1 MSPYRLAAFLALAA
15 SSTYS
20 FAVDPSAE
28 AIASQLRANLQVVRL
43 VPWFPG
49 MHAVR
54 SNVERDEQRL
64 ILWKDGKGQVMAGSL
79 SEHTCLKLR
88 TYRVKRQES
97 FSQGESGSVGY
108 STCQWASN
116 YELRSTVEIK
126 TLRAAPAK

>member
-15 SSTYS
+15 SSTHS
-20 FAVDPSAE
+20 FAADPKAE
-28 AIASQLRANLQVVRL
+28 AIASHLRANLQVVRL

-54 SNVERDEQRL
+54 SNVETNEQPS
-64 ILWKDGKGQVMAGSL
+64 ILWTDDKGQVVAGSL

-97 FSQGESGSVGY
+97 FSQGESGSLWY

-126 TLRAAPAK
+126 TLQATPAK